1 MLKNFDINILLFIIV
16 KLNYKLWQSY
26 LLRTSRRLL
35 DLITWSTLKLS
46 SRAMLTQPP
55 SNGKKKVI
63 PIETIEQFYYDE
75 GLQYRMIDSSNPF
88 FEGGH
93 YQREWTVDFWE
104 EVERGY
110 LEDFL
115 KDYLIQILK

>member
-1 MLKNFDINILLFIIV
+1 
-16 KLNYKLWQSY
+16 
-26 LLRTSRRLL
+26 
-35 DLITWSTLKLS
+35 
-46 SRAMLTQPP
+46 
-55 SNGKKKVI
+55 
-63 PIETIEQFYYDE
+63 
-75 GLQYRMIDSSNPF
+75 MIDSSNPF

-93 YQREWTVDFWE
+93 RQQEWTVDFWE